1 VSASCIVL
9 RLSEVVERRRTIASA
24 AIVEDAE
31 REVNNDRIKRLTI
44 DAEFFVDTIPETI
57 EYLRSELISRGYGG
71 QIGAT
76 IFLHC
81 EKFENIAPQICQR
94 IEAWNQ
100 GHVGPSIFLLDQKG
114 YTDVSFATIRSI
126 LRFIAAE
133 CILTFAVGW
142 LVDYMSSNTQTLK
155 SVAPL

>member
-1 VSASCIVL
+1 M
-9 RLSEVVERRRTIASA
+9 IASA

-31 REVNNDRIKRLTI
+31 WEVNNDRIKRLTI

-94 IEAWNQ
+94 IEA
-100 GHVGPSIFLLDQKG
+100 
-114 YTDVSFATIRSI
+114 
-126 LRFIAAE
+126 
-133 CILTFAVGW
+133 
-142 LVDYMSSNTQTLK
+142 
-155 SVAPL
+155 